1 MTCSE
6 MLKCMHDNGKYGIW
20 HKCHENQHFREL
32 HPLRFA
38 RSLYYYRIV
47 SQTKIHAHNV
57 QYKNSSKMQ
66 KASSSGKA
74 CCSFAKL
81 NRAPERLSDICL
93 VLMCHTMAQ
102 VTKKIFHLFSSMTM
116 SVG

>member
-6 MLKCMHDNGKYGIW
+6 MLKCMHDNGKYMPR
-20 HKCHENQHFREL
+20 KPTFQRAS
-32 HPLRFA
+32 PASLRSFFILL
-38 RSLYYYRIV
+38 SYRIV